1 MFKSIAKHVE
11 HVGKVLRRL
20 REANLSLKPQKCKFA
35 QQQVEYLGHTLTSEG
50 VCLNDGKTRA
60 VKEFPRP
67 TTVKEVKSFLGLV
80 NYYRRHLKN
89 LAIVARPLLL

>member
-1 MFKSIAKHVE
+1 M
-11 HVGKVLRRL
+11 
-20 REANLSLKPQKCKFA
+20 FA

-50 VCLNDGKTRA
+50 VHPNDGKTKA

-80 NYYRRHLKN
+80 NYYRR
-89 LAIVARPLLL
+89 AIVA